1 MPTLDFINQAAVKDD
16 RWWFLACV
24 IAGGSFS
31 VWALRYLVRRNEEA
45 SNGRLADLKEMIRE
59 RDQIIEQQMQ
69 ANERQA
75 QTNEQLRDALKDL
88 AAAVRELK
96 ENRAR

>member
-1 MPTLDFINQAAVKDD
+1 MPTIDFINQAAVKDD

-24 IAGGSFS
+24 IAGGAFS
-31 VWALRYLVRRNEEA
+31 VWALRYLVRRNEEVNNA
-45 SNGRLADLKEMIRE
+45 RFADLKEMIRE
-59 RDQIIEQQMQ
+59 RDQIIEQQV
-69 ANERQA
+69 

-96 ENRAR
+96 EDRSR

>member
-59 RDQIIEQQMQ
+59 RDQIIEQQV
-69 ANERQA
+69 